1 MVHLPFY
8 LQNSGLRKVKVA
20 QQTAQYCKKTAWSE
34 AEESVNYTATSTM
47 HHSVSNRRLSSESAV
62 MNSNEK
68 LKPQTRKGSRKLRL
82 SESIASSI
90 GSNLNRLGGAQDLN
104 KMLLTDDYFSDV
116 NPRSMRRLMNVV
128 YVTGNIALSCAT
140 STLLFHVYILPLYA
154 FLSFLGRLLKAFQID
169 FNWYHLASWINIT
182 EQWPFRTSS
191 LILHYDMYEESLE
204 DNMSLK
210 SLYDKYG

>member
-20 QQTAQYCKKTAWSE
+20 QQTAQYYKKTVWTE

-47 HHSVSNRRLSSESAV
+47 HHSVSNRRLSTESAV

-68 LKPQTRKGSRKLRL
+68 LKPQARKNSRKLRL

-128 YVTGNIALSCAT
+128 YVTGNTSRCAT
-140 STLLFHVYILPLYA
+140 RARYSKTLRSSRVYIYIYI
-154 FLSFLGRLLKAFQID
+154 FLFF
-169 FNWYHLASWINIT
+169 
-182 EQWPFRTSS
+182 FRTITQS
-191 LILHYDMYEESLE
+191 IP
-204 DNMSLK
+204 N
-210 SLYDKYG
+210 

>member
-20 QQTAQYCKKTAWSE
+20 QQTAQYCKKIAWSE
-34 AEESVNYTATSTM
+34 AEESVNYTAAATSTAM
-47 HHSVSNRRLSSESAV
+47 HHSVSNRRLSTESAI

-128 YVTGNIALSCAT
+128 YVTGN
-140 STLLFHVYILPLYA
+140 
-154 FLSFLGRLLKAFQID
+154 
-169 FNWYHLASWINIT
+169 
-182 EQWPFRTSS
+182 RTDARHH
-191 LILHYDMYEESLE
+191 IMF
-204 DNMSLK
+204 
-210 SLYDKYG
+210 

>member
-1 MVHLPFY
+1 MHLPFY

-34 AEESVNYTATSTM
+34 AEESVNYSTM
-47 HHSVSNRRLSSESAV
+47 HHSVSNRRLSSESGI

-128 YVTGNIALSCAT
+128 YVTGNTTSSCAT
-140 STLLFHVYILPLYA
+140 LYYTNLRDYFMYIYYLCMHFFLL
-154 FLSFLGRLLKAFQID
+154 
-169 FNWYHLASWINIT
+169 
-182 EQWPFRTSS
+182 
-191 LILHYDMYEESLE
+191 
-204 DNMSLK
+204 
-210 SLYDKYG
+210 

>member
-1 MVHLPFY
+1 MEVNSRRLFSESNIGGHDYLRNMVHLPFY

-20 QQTAQYCKKTAWSE
+20 QQTAQYCKKTAWTE

-47 HHSVSNRRLSSESAV
+47 HHSVSNRRLSTESAI

-128 YVTGNIALSCAT
+128 YVTGNIESHIAMQYNIE
-140 STLLFHVYILPLYA
+140 STKSFCMCIILFL
-154 FLSFLGRLLKAFQID
+154 F
-169 FNWYHLASWINIT
+169 
-182 EQWPFRTSS
+182 
-191 LILHYDMYEESLE
+191 
-204 DNMSLK
+204 
-210 SLYDKYG
+210 

>member
-1 MVHLPFY
+1 
-8 LQNSGLRKVKVA
+8 
-20 QQTAQYCKKTAWSE
+20 
-34 AEESVNYTATSTM
+34 
-47 HHSVSNRRLSSESAV
+47 

-128 YVTGNIALSCAT
+128 YVTGNSQVLYKNHITILLSCRYLT
-140 STLLFHVYILPLYA
+140 FV
-154 FLSFLGRLLKAFQID
+154 F
-169 FNWYHLASWINIT
+169 
-182 EQWPFRTSS
+182 PF
-191 LILHYDMYEESLE
+191 
-204 DNMSLK
+204 
-210 SLYDKYG
+210 

>member
-1 MVHLPFY
+1 MNSRRLFTDSNIGGHDYLRNMVHLPFY

-20 QQTAQYCKKTAWSE
+20 QQTAQFSKKTVWGE
-34 AEESVNYTATSTM
+34 AEENVSYGI
-47 HHSVSNRRLSSESAV
+47 HRSVSNRRLSTESGV

-68 LKPQTRKGSRKLRL
+68 LKPPSRKGSRKLRL

-128 YVTGNIALSCAT
+128 YVTGKYKKFINSCG
-140 STLLFHVYILPLYA
+140 L
-154 FLSFLGRLLKAFQID
+154 
-169 FNWYHLASWINIT
+169 
-182 EQWPFRTSS
+182 
-191 LILHYDMYEESLE
+191 
-204 DNMSLK
+204 
-210 SLYDKYG
+210 

>member
-1 MVHLPFY
+1 MQAVEINSRRLFSESNIGGHDYLRNMVHLPFY
-8 LQNSGLRKVKVA
+8 LQNSGLRKVKIA
-20 QQTAQYCKKTAWSE
+20 QQTAQHYKKTTWTE

-47 HHSVSNRRLSSESAV
+47 HHSVSSRRLSTESAI

-128 YVTGNIALSCAT
+128 YVTGNTLSRAILQCL
-140 STLLFHVYILPLYA
+140 SLRNHSICTLFVFLF
-154 FLSFLGRLLKAFQID
+154 
-169 FNWYHLASWINIT
+169 
-182 EQWPFRTSS
+182 
-191 LILHYDMYEESLE
+191 
-204 DNMSLK
+204 
-210 SLYDKYG
+210 

>member
-20 QQTAQYCKKTAWSE
+20 QQTSQHNKRTAWTE
-34 AEESVNYTATSTM
+34 AEDSVNYATANTM
-47 HHSVSNRRLSSESAV
+47 HHSVSNRRLSSESAI

-128 YVTGNIALSCAT
+128 YVTGMYDQIIYNRAIFSPPPP
-140 STLLFHVYILPLYA
+140 PLYMYIYY
-154 FLSFLGRLLKAFQID
+154 LLCC
-169 FNWYHLASWINIT
+169 
-182 EQWPFRTSS
+182 
-191 LILHYDMYEESLE
+191 M
-204 DNMSLK
+204 
-210 SLYDKYG
+210 

>member
-20 QQTAQYCKKTAWSE
+20 QQTSQYNKRTAWTE
-34 AEESVNYTATSTM
+34 AEDSVNYTTANTM
-47 HHSVSNRRLSSESAV
+47 HHSVSNRRLSSESAI

-128 YVTGNIALSCAT
+128 YVTGMYKIKLHNVVLRIT
-140 STLLFHVYILPLYA
+140 HMITLRM
-154 FLSFLGRLLKAFQID
+154 FL
-169 FNWYHLASWINIT
+169 
-182 EQWPFRTSS
+182 FRTITQSIPS
-191 LILHYDMYEESLE
+191 
-204 DNMSLK
+204 
-210 SLYDKYG
+210 

>member
-34 AEESVNYTATSTM
+34 AEESVNYTSTM
-47 HHSVSNRRLSSESAV
+47 HHSVSNRRLSSESGI

-128 YVTGNIALSCAT
+128 YVTGNT
-140 STLLFHVYILPLYA
+140 
-154 FLSFLGRLLKAFQID
+154 
-169 FNWYHLASWINIT
+169 
-182 EQWPFRTSS
+182 TSS
-191 LILHYDMYEESLE
+191 YATILY
-204 DNMSLK
+204 K
-210 SLYDKYG
+210 ST